1 MNTVFQGETDCILR
15 EVTGSNKY
23 IKFSPSIL
31 RKLFYIKAIR
41 NVVKWTKNLKSTF
54 QEGVNKIT
62 RAFKSFIDLG
72 GEIHDQM
79 IRNKKKQKM
88 IAIIRAIKFKT

>member
-1 MNTVFQGETDCILR
+1 MKIALVF
-15 EVTGSNKY
+15 N
-23 IKFSPSIL
+23 P
-31 RKLFYIKAIR
+31 KLVSADR
-41 NVVKWTKNLKSTF
+41 NVAFSGKIPKTRL

-62 RAFKSFIDLG
+62 RAFESFIDLG
-72 GEIHDQM
+72 GPIHDQM